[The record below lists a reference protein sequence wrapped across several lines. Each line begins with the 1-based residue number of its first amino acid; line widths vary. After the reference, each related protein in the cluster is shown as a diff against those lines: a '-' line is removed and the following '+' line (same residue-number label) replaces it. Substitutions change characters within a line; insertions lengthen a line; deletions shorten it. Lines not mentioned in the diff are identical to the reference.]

1 MLIIKTLTI
10 ITKNWHDSVHAL
22 CHNRKKTIMNA
33 EQYYRHFQLVK
44 EDELIK
50 SLRKQIKKC
59 NKPGEQT
66 TLVLKIYNRSNK
78 IKQKVLA
85 ESSENTNSIKPEL
98 TKFSRSIDA
107 YFARKVSA

>member
-1 MLIIKTLTI
+1 
-10 ITKNWHDSVHAL
+10 
-22 CHNRKKTIMNA
+22 MNA

-50 SLRKQIKKC
+50 SLRKKIKKC

-78 IKQKVLA
+78 LKQKVLA
-85 ESSENTNSIKPEL
+85 ESSENTNYFKPEL
-98 TKFSRSIDA
+98 TKLSRSIDA